1 MTEWITVM
9 VHGGDISAQDPFLVQ
24 EAEKEEKKKRRIITT
39 VVINDKKYREE
50 DVIPPEIE
58 QHLKQ
63 KTLEIMKT
71 FKFTDQN
78 KDDMKGI
85 KRFYKDVSTGILT
98 QEGLVREYINR
109 KDKNIGRLVMVPCVD
124 AFLFINSEWE
134 ESPGPKFDKRVGE
147 WTPPIKQH
155 LGVIAEVDGETN
167 AYFVYS
173 LSMRY
178 TKIRSFCVSFADQMN
193 PDEIQKT
200 VNASEILKKRKQTPE
215 DFVYNMIDDMERLT
229 HLKRNVEI
237 LFPTMDYQPILE
249 THESKLQASK
259 DEYEKTT
266 KRKWMDASALAV
278 RNGERGMEY
287 KIQKALHGNTCP
299 TLDNLK
305 LCMFN
310 AKIFKAY
317 HDSMM
322 RSIVVKR
329 IPNKSQEAYET
340 VRNNWLDFKTK
351 YPKIDLDPMSR
362 LGLKPQGASNTT
374 FTIRKS
380 AILWNE
386 HWYRQM
392 VMRKTPVTFPV
403 FKKTNTTIS
412 VMLAQRRTIEKSLV
426 RLVQGDEQ
434 ISELAKKEFPSV
446 FNVISTA
453 PYFVNSMAPLPP
465 PPRKVKKDKSL
476 EFKIDPDMEI
486 NHEDHSVAF
495 IMKMLKNVDMTREQR
510 KFAAY
515 QLEGIMN
522 PSQTQHV
529 GYFSKQLRTAFSS
542 MHAKSTKSP
551 AAPPSSPE
559 GPYAPQHVPRHEFKI
574 FKKLKGHGIAL
585 VPEKVVFA
593 ALDPSAIKNLQ
604 ADLLQKLGN
613 FSAFPGWKVN
623 PLDIQNWMC

>member
-1 MTEWITVM
+1 
-9 VHGGDISAQDPFLVQ
+9 
-24 EAEKEEKKKRRIITT
+24 
-39 VVINDKKYREE
+39 
-50 DVIPPEIE
+50 
-58 QHLKQ
+58 
-63 KTLEIMKT
+63 
-71 FKFTDQN
+71 
-78 KDDMKGI
+78 
-85 KRFYKDVSTGILT
+85 
-98 QEGLVREYINR
+98 
-109 KDKNIGRLVMVPCVD
+109 
-124 AFLFINSEWE
+124 
-134 ESPGPKFDKRVGE
+134 
-147 WTPPIKQH
+147 
-155 LGVIAEVDGETN
+155 
-167 AYFVYS
+167 
-173 LSMRY
+173 
-178 TKIRSFCVSFADQMN
+178 
-193 PDEIQKT
+193 
-200 VNASEILKKRKQTPE
+200 
-215 DFVYNMIDDMERLT
+215 
-229 HLKRNVEI
+229 
-237 LFPTMDYQPILE
+237 
-249 THESKLQASK
+249 
-259 DEYEKTT
+259 
-266 KRKWMDASALAV
+266 
-278 RNGERGMEY
+278 
-287 KIQKALHGNTCP
+287 
-299 TLDNLK
+299 
-305 LCMFN
+305 
-310 AKIFKAY
+310 
-317 HDSMM
+317 
-322 RSIVVKR
+322 
-329 IPNKSQEAYET
+329 
-340 VRNNWLDFKTK
+340 
-351 YPKIDLDPMSR
+351 
-362 LGLKPQGASNTT
+362 
-374 FTIRKS
+374 
-380 AILWNE
+380 
-386 HWYRQM
+386 
-392 VMRKTPVTFPV
+392 MRKTPVTFPV

-522 PSQTQHV
+522 PSQTQHA

-559 GPYAPQHVPRHEFKI
+559 GPYAPQNVPRHEFKS
-574 FKKLKGHGIAL
+574 FSKLKGHGIAL